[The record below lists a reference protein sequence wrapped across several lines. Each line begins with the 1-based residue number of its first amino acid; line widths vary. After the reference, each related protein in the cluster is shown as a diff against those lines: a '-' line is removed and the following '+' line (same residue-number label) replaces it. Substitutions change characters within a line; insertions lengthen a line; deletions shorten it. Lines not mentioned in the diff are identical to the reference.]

1 MKRCDL
7 QSFALLYI
15 KEFFPDYIYRFDKIW
30 NSVGNIYENRDNI
43 DQKVKPETNSF
54 LNFAKDA
61 NSEIKEVI
69 SGLVAIR
76 IIYERE
82 QGSDE
87 IPFNRLQL
95 LISQACEQLKVS
107 PEVKVKLEKI
117 TINFDENNSGNSQQE
132 LMSSLGQI
140 DNSQVENH
148 LKNIESQI
156 DDSSYRITRKID
168 TIARQRKESRQ
179 YATSYEVI
187 LRKISCSECEFEVDL
202 KVISV
207 TPTQFNF
214 LLALANQL
222 ISDIDKHSSE
232 QGWLHYD
239 DIIDNMPDW
248 NENTQYPQI
257 RTQVNQLRNKLDAMQ
272 LNKWLIQNDNRGK
285 YRLSTHPENVILE

>member
-1 MKRCDL
+1 M
-7 QSFALLYI
+7 S
-15 KEFFPDYIYRFDKIW
+15 P
-30 NSVGNIYENRDNI
+30 
-43 DQKVKPETNSF
+43 PE
-54 LNFAKDA
+54 
-61 NSEIKEVI
+61 
-69 SGLVAIR
+69 
-76 IIYERE
+76 
-82 QGSDE
+82 
-87 IPFNRLQL
+87 
-95 LISQACEQLKVS
+95 
-107 PEVKVKLEKI
+107 
-117 TINFDENNSGNSQQE
+117 
-132 LMSSLGQI
+132 QI

-187 LRKISCSECEFEVDL
+187 LRQISRSECECEVDL

-207 TPTQFNF
+207 TPTQFN
-214 LLALANQL
+214 LLLVLANQL
-222 ISDIDKHSSE
+222 ISDADKHSSE